1 MSKTWTRI
9 APSILTILAVLLTAP
24 LLNSLALIQCVSVA
38 NLQLTEPHTIRL
50 VADLLAFAIFCI
62 LAFAAL
68 PQTPGNGRGS
78 SFLHNLSSAK
88 LYTRAAGKLLMGR
101 AILSI
106 TALYQYKYLN
116 TLDGSISPLREL
128 RKRCATRL
136 MSTLNMAKV
145 YAHPEPS

>member
-24 LLNSLALIQCVSVA
+24 LLNSPALVQSVSVA

-78 SFLHNLSSAK
+78 SVPRDLCSTKMYA
-88 LYTRAAGKLLMGR
+88 RAAGKSPHGVSYPLNHR
-101 AILSI
+101 IISIQIL
-106 TALYQYKYLN
+106 KYF
-116 TLDGSISPLREL
+116 RWE
-128 RKRCATRL
+128 
-136 MSTLNMAKV
+136 
-145 YAHPEPS
+145 H